1 MNLDTRVQSNAVIV
15 SNVLEV
21 KAHCLAQLDKY
32 RGCVATRE
40 TIKDDKDACASINK
54 LKKFIADQRIAFD
67 KEVNNQPDVKA
78 VHDALKEIEIACDEI
93 RNPYWETVKA
103 IVDEDK
109 PKEKLVNTKVQLLG
123 VTMAQVK
130 KITDLCNKNGITYK
144 LGKME
149 EVES

>member
-1 MNLDTRVQSNAVIV
+1 M
-15 SNVLEV
+15 
-21 KAHCLAQLDKY
+21 
-32 RGCVATRE
+32 
-40 TIKDDKDACASINK
+40 
-54 LKKFIADQRIAFD
+54 
-67 KEVNNQPDVKA
+67 NNQPDVKA
-78 VHDALKEIEIACDEI
+78 VHDALKEIENACDEI

-144 LGKME
+144 FGKME
-149 EVES
+149 EV

>member
-1 MNLDTRVQSNAVIV
+1 MELTTHVQSNAVII

-21 KAHCLAQLDKY
+21 KTHCLAQLDKY
-32 RGCVATRE
+32 RGCIATRE

-78 VHDALKEIEIACDEI
+78 VHDALKDIENACDEI